1 MRHSIIT
8 ATSIFYCAALGG
20 LCLSQTGCSFLKP
33 KADNTRL
40 YVLRAKST
48 TPAAAAQS
56 KPAKPAVRVGPGRLA
71 AYLDVTPV
79 VVQDGPNRVKQL
91 DADQWAEPLPKG
103 ISRVFGENLAE
114 RLNGARIIV
123 YPEPADT
130 ARLEVRYSINRLDG
144 TLGSPVVLQ
153 VDWQVV
159 DLTSGEVLRA
169 ASTNREIGGPNQ
181 TQDVSAYV
189 QQISTAIGTWADDV
203 AAAIRALPADRQ
215 P

>member
-1 MRHSIIT
+1 
-8 ATSIFYCAALGG
+8 
-20 LCLSQTGCSFLKP
+20 
-33 KADNTRL
+33 
-40 YVLRAKST
+40 V
-48 TPAAAAQS
+48 AAQN
-56 KPAKPAVRVGPGRLA
+56 KPVKPAVRVGPGKLA

-91 DADQWAEPLPKG
+91 DGDQWAEPLPKG

-130 ARLEVRYSINRLDG
+130 ARLEVRYSINRLEG
-144 TLGSPVVLQ
+144 ALGGPVVLQ

-169 ASTNREIGGPNQ
+169 ASTNREIGSGNQ
-181 TQDVSAYV
+181 TEDVSAYV
-189 QQISTAIGTWADDV
+189 QQISAAIGTWADDV
-203 AAAIRALPADRQ
+203 AAAIRSTD
-215 P
+215 